1 MSKARIVISVLL
13 LISALPAHRVNIFT
27 QVERDSVIGQCYY
40 NDGTPVR
47 KQKVEIFSSSG
58 GKLLELETDSS
69 GYFRFAPPVKAD
81 LRIVLYAGMGHQS
94 ETTIKAS
101 DLPDVKKISMEK
113 PKVSNKAIVAKDEKP
128 RFDEESLRK
137 IVEEVVEEKY
147 NALEE
152 LIMKQQRS
160 TSLITIIGGIGY
172 IIGIFGLLFF
182 LRYRKRQ

>member
-1 MSKARIVISVLL
+1 MRKARIVISVLL
-13 LISALPAHRVNIFT
+13 LISVLSGHRVNIFT

-69 GYFRFAPPVKAD
+69 GYFGFAPPVKAD
-81 LRIVLYAGMGHQS
+81 LRIVLHAGMGHQS

-101 DLPDVKKISMEK
+101 DLPDVNKISVEK
-113 PKVSNKAIVAKDEKP
+113 PKVSNKAIVAEDEKP
-128 RFDEESLRK
+128 RFDEESLRE
-137 IVEEVVEEKY
+137 IIEEVVEEKY

-152 LIMKQQRS
+152 LIVKQQKS
-160 TSLITIIGGIGY
+160 TSVITIIGGIGY
-172 IIGIFGLLFF
+172 IVGIFGLLLF
-182 LRYRKRQ
+182 LRYRKRE